1 MCMFCAAIPAAAAV
15 GARANAAELERDPV
29 RRRPIAKITALVV
42 GLLLLASITYHTLTA
57 RP

>member
-15 GARANAAELERDPV
+15 GARVNARELKREPA
-29 RRRPIAKITALVV
+29 RRRPIAKITTLVV
-42 GLLLLASITYHTLTA
+42 GLLLLASITYHTLTF